1 VEYNTLEGGPQ
12 MKYHAALLIFVLTAA
27 PAFAQNAEEEAI
39 RELGM
44 FGVYSLG
51 NLALNDIQRGNDP
64 VQQMKRFFAQAKLPL
79 TSAQEK
85 SLTALIDA
93 EVKVLQS
100 AGQNENE
107 VRRVN
112 ADYTKKLN
120 EVLNADQRA
129 ELRRYRAEQIMLRGG
144 FPALKLVLE
153 NGNAPFNEE
162 QEKQVQAIYLEFN
175 QKVNALMRDKQG
187 NPDHAE
193 LSALESQELGKVVR
207 LLTPEQRS
215 ALAASRQGP
224 FNARVKP

>member
-1 VEYNTLEGGPQ
+1 
-12 MKYHAALLIFVLTAA
+12 MKYHAALLVFVLTAV
-27 PAFAQNAEEEAI
+27 PAFAQNAEEDAI

-79 TSAQEK
+79 TSLQEK
-85 SLTALIDA
+85 SLTGLIDS
-93 EVKVLQS
+93 EVKVLQT
-100 AGQNENE
+100 AGQNEDS

-120 EVLNADQRA
+120 ELLNADQRA

-153 NGNAPFNEE
+153 NGNAPFNED
-162 QEKQVQAIYLEFN
+162 QEKQVQALYLEFN
-175 QKVNALMRDKQG
+175 QKVNALVKDKQG
-187 NPDHAE
+187 NPDRAE
-193 LSALESQELGKVVR
+193 LSALEGQELGKVVR
-207 LLTPEQRS
+207 LLTPEQRR

>member
-1 VEYNTLEGGPQ
+1 
-12 MKYHAALLIFVLTAA
+12 MKYHTALLIFVLTAA

-85 SLTALIDA
+85 SFTALIDA

-120 EVLNADQRA
+120 ELLNADQRA

-162 QEKQVQAIYLEFN
+162 QEKQVQALYLEFN

-187 NPDHAE
+187 NPDRAE

-207 LLTPEQRS
+207 LLTPEQRR

-224 FNARVKP
+224 FNARVRP

>member
-1 VEYNTLEGGPQ
+1 
-12 MKYHAALLIFVLTAA
+12 MKYSTALLVFVLSAA
-27 PAFAQNAEEEAI
+27 PAFAQNADEEAI

-64 VQQMKRFFAQAKLPL
+64 VQQMKRFFVQAKTPL

-85 SLTALIDA
+85 SLTELIDS
-93 EVKVLQS
+93 EVKVLQT
-100 AGQNENE
+100 AGQNEDA

-120 EVLNADQRA
+120 EVLTAPQRA
-129 ELRRYRAEQIMLRGG
+129 ELRRYRTEQIMLRGG

-162 QEKQVQAIYLEFN
+162 QEKLVQAIYLEFN
-175 QKVNALMRDKQG
+175 QKVSALVRDKQG
-187 NPDHAE
+187 NPDRAD
-193 LSALESQELGKVVR
+193 LSALENQELGKVVK
-207 LLTPEQRS
+207 LLTSEQRR

>member
-1 VEYNTLEGGPQ
+1 
-12 MKYHAALLIFVLTAA
+12 MKYHAALLVFVLSAA
-27 PAFAQNAEEEAI
+27 PAFAQNADEEAI

-51 NLALNDIQRGNDP
+51 NLALSDIQRGNDP
-64 VQQMKRFFAQAKLPL
+64 VQQMKRFFVQAKLPL

-85 SLTALIDA
+85 SLTALIDS
-93 EVKVLQS
+93 EVKTLQT
-100 AGQNENE
+100 AGQNEDA

-112 ADYTKKLN
+112 ADYTRKLN
-120 EVLNADQRA
+120 EVLTADQRA

-153 NGNAPFNEE
+153 NGNAPFNEQ
-162 QEKQVQAIYLEFN
+162 QEKQVQALYLEFN

-187 NPDHAE
+187 NPDRAE

-207 LLTPEQRS
+207 LLTPEQRR

>member
-1 VEYNTLEGGPQ
+1 
-12 MKYHAALLIFVLTAA
+12 MKYHNALLVFVLAAA
-27 PAFAQNAEEEAI
+27 PAFAQNAEEEAV

-64 VQQMKRFFAQAKLPL
+64 VQQMKRFFGQAKLPL

-85 SLTALIDA
+85 SLNTLIDS
-93 EVKVLQS
+93 EVKMLQT
-100 AGQNENE
+100 AGQNEDA

-112 ADYTKKLN
+112 ADYIKKLN
-120 EVLNADQRA
+120 EILNPEQRA
-129 ELRRYRAEQIMLRGG
+129 ELRRYRTEQIMLRGG

-153 NGNAPFNEE
+153 NGNAPFNEA
-162 QEKQVQAIYLEFN
+162 QEKQVQALYLEFN
-175 QKVNALMRDKQG
+175 QKVSALMRDKQG
-187 NPDHAE
+187 NPDRAE
-193 LSALESQELGKVVR
+193 LTALENQELGKVVR
-207 LLTPEQRS
+207 LLTPEQRR